1 MHWSAAGQHGL
12 QALPPD
18 VEDYIDRLKRQR
30 RI

>member
-1 MHWSAAGQHGL
+1 LSAAGQHGL

-30 RI
+30 RL